1 MNSGERRDSE
11 SQGQGCAGPHG
22 KRADVYAFVRAGI
35 GGMLRT
41 VLGVS
46 TEPIPES
53 MTELLNQSDPA
64 AEGTTKFA
72 SDGVLSQ
79 K

>member
-11 SQGQGCAGPHG
+11 SPEQRCAGPHG
-22 KRADVYAFVRAGI
+22 KRADVFAFVRTGI

-41 VLGVS
+41 VFGVS
-46 TEPIPES
+46 SEIPAS

-72 SDGVLSQ
+72 GDRVLSQ